1 MYNNAEVQKVSAD
14 DAASLPSDRQ
24 AALQAVNDM
33 SVDDIDIAFAS
44 VRLRVQNKQR
54 LLAPLREQA
63 AKGAAT
69 LTEANLAIPDTDRY
83 EARRKRMFV
92 EQEKASMDVSNA
104 KNERVVRKQSLTRSF

>member
-44 VRLRVQNKQR
+44 VRLRVQNK
-54 LLAPLREQA
+54 
-63 AKGAAT
+63 
-69 LTEANLAIPDTDRY
+69 
-83 EARRKRMFV
+83 
-92 EQEKASMDVSNA
+92 
-104 KNERVVRKQSLTRSF
+104 